1 MIAYT
6 CERCGR
12 TVRSALLHLR
22 DCTPSIDADF
32 PRGAGYA
39 PSVAAEGDRISPTVV
54 MPAPRSDLP
63 ERLVNKGPSMTYRPD
78 HERYH
83 RHGPSTD
90 PYDVEQREMRM
101 ERNVDRL
108 IPDDIGPAEDWGI
121 GPAFDDRSVVI
132 GGER

>member
-22 DCTPSIDADF
+22 DCTPSVDADYPPAASCAAVEYDPNSSAARIAQHWHDIDAE
-32 PRGAGYA
+32 R
-39 PSVAAEGDRISPTVV
+39 
-54 MPAPRSDLP
+54 DL
-63 ERLVNKGPSMTYRPD
+63 
-78 HERYH
+78 
-83 RHGPSTD
+83 
-90 PYDVEQREMRM
+90 
-101 ERNVDRL
+101 
-108 IPDDIGPAEDWGI
+108 GPAEDWGI

>member
-22 DCTPSIDADF
+22 DCTPSVDADYGHSAVCADD
-32 PRGAGYA
+32 PAA
-39 PSVAAEGDRISPTVV
+39 CVAAIAAE
-54 MPAPRSDLP
+54 DL
-63 ERLVNKGPSMTYRPD
+63 
-78 HERYH
+78 
-83 RHGPSTD
+83 
-90 PYDVEQREMRM
+90 
-101 ERNVDRL
+101 
-108 IPDDIGPAEDWGI
+108 GPAEDWGI